1 MSERFTGDEFMKTH
15 ILPEVESTVFD
26 SLVIGLPGKMHAFTD
41 DELVEVAQRGG
52 SAAAG
57 ELLSR
62 HQTFLYKSVLRLA
75 ESKEEAEDA
84 VQDALLRAYVNI
96 GKFRRDCKF
105 SSWLIAIGINSVL
118 SAKRKSRRATW
129 VYLDDAEEQFSSKTR
144 ASLQDHQPSPELQCS
159 HRERFDAVKPAMQR
173 LPRKYRIVLHV
184 QSCDEGTIAR
194 SASGMGISVAA
205 FKSRLRRGR
214 SMLMQNLVKAEVGR
228 FQKMKIE
235 RRLA

>member
-144 ASLQDHQPSPELQCS
+144 AALQDHQPSPEFNVHTGNGSMRSSAQCS
-159 HRERFDAVKPAMQR
+159 AFRESTGSSSMYKAAMKAPLRAVQVGWGLAWR
-173 LPRKYRIVLHV
+173 
-184 QSCDEGTIAR
+184 R
-194 SASGMGISVAA
+194 SRAG
-205 FKSRLRRGR
+205 
-214 SMLMQNLVKAEVGR
+214 
-228 FQKMKIE
+228 
-235 RRLA
+235 